1 MACGTQEKIADV
13 YRILVAKPKVKRSLG
28 RSRHGWEGN
37 MRMDPE
43 EIKWKRLQLPVSR

>member
-1 MACGTQEKIADV
+1 V

-28 RSRHGWEGN
+28 RSRHAWEGN

-43 EIKWKRLQLPVSR
+43 EIEWKGLELSAVKVGTCTGYF